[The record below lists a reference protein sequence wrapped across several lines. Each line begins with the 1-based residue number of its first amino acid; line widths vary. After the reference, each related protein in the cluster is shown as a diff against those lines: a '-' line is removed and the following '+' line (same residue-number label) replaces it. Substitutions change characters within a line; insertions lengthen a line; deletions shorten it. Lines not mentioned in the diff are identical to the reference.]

1 MSAVPPPPP
10 PSWIDPGV
18 RLIEAGAAL
27 GWPDIAAMAAT
38 MADALEATLQGK
50 SGMATVPGDRVATVV
65 AALVAAERADV
76 PLFLK
81 RHSTPVAEDATPA
94 APGFAVLLETSG
106 TTGAP
111 KRARHGFDR
120 LRGRLR
126 GAADPDARWL
136 LTFDPASFAGLQVI
150 LTALASGA
158 TLLSAP
164 GAGASELAGVA
175 VRHAVTHVSATPS
188 FWRAF
193 LMALGD
199 AVPPLAA
206 VTLGGEAVDQPL
218 LDRLAARFPDARLR
232 HIYASTEAGALFAV
246 TDGRAGFP
254 ASWLETGV
262 DGVGLRL
269 RDGVLEVRSPRAMLG
284 CADGNSADGDWLST
298 GDLVE
303 VRGDR
308 ALFAGRLD
316 GRVNVGGVKVSP
328 EAVEQ
333 RLLGVPGVQD
343 ALVRAAANPITGHI
357 LTATVQPAPGVE
369 EAALR
374 TAIREAVAPLPPA
387 ARPRVITLADH
398 IPLGSAGKK
407 KREGGA

>member
-1 MSAVPPPPP
+1 MTEPPPP
-10 PSWIDPGV
+10 WIDPSV
-18 RLIEAGAAL
+18 RLIEGDAHF
-27 GWPDIAAMAAT
+27 GWPDIAR
-38 MADALEATLQGK
+38 MADALEATFRNAAE
-50 SGMATVPGDRVATVV
+50 MATVRGDRASTVV
-65 AALVAAERADV
+65 AALVAAERAKV

-81 RHSTPVAEDATPA
+81 RHGSKPGAPVAEDATPA
-94 APGFAVLLETSG
+94 SPGFSVLLETSG

-126 GAADPDARWL
+126 GTADPHARWL

-158 TLLSAP
+158 TLVSTP
-164 GAGASELAGVA
+164 GASTAELAGAA
-175 VRHAVTHVSATPS
+175 VRHAVTHISATPS

-193 LMALGD
+193 LMALGTSGP
-199 AVPPLAA
+199 ALAA

-218 LDRLAARFPDARLR
+218 LDRLAARFPNATLR

-246 TDGRAGFP
+246 TDGRVGFP
-254 ASWLETGV
+254 ASWLDTGV

-269 RDGVLEVRSPRAMLG
+269 SDGVLEVRSPRAMLG
-284 CADGNSADGDWLST
+284 YAGGNSADSDWFST
-298 GDLVE
+298 GDVVE

-333 RLLGVPGVQD
+333 LLLGVPGVQD

-357 LTATVQPAPGVE
+357 LTATVVPAPGAL
-369 EAALR
+369 EADVRA
-374 TAIREAVAPLPPA
+374 AIREAVADLPPA
-387 ARPRVITLADH
+387 ARPRAITLADH

-407 KREGGA
+407 KREGAA

>member
-1 MSAVPPPPP
+1 MTAPPPP
-10 PSWIDPGV
+10 WIDPGV
-18 RLIEAGAAL
+18 RLIEGDAHL
-27 GWPDIAAMAAT
+27 GWTDIAAA
-38 MADALEATLQGK
+38 ADALEATFRGET
-50 SGMATVPGDRVATVV
+50 GIAAIWGDRPSSVV
-65 AALVAAERADV
+65 AALVAAERANV

-81 RHSTPVAEDATPA
+81 RHGSKPGARVAEDATSPS
-94 APGFAVLLETSG
+94 PGFAVLLETSG
-106 TTGAP
+106 TTGTP

-126 GAADPDARWL
+126 GTADPAVRWL
-136 LTFDPASFAGLQVI
+136 LTYEPATFAGLQVI

-158 TLLSAP
+158 TLVSAP
-164 GAGASELAGVA
+164 GAGTAELAGAA
-175 VRHAVTHVSATPS
+175 VRHAVTHISATPS

-199 AVPPLAA
+199 AAPPLTAA
-206 VTLGGEAVDQPL
+206 TLGGEAVDQPL
-218 LDRLAARFPDARLR
+218 LDRLAARFPGAALR

-269 RDGVLEVRSPRAMLG
+269 RDGVLEVRSPRAMTGYVGGALD
-284 CADGNSADGDWLST
+284 AGDWLST
-298 GDLVE
+298 GDVVE

-333 RLLGVPGVQD
+333 RLLGVSGIQD

-357 LTATVQPAPGVE
+357 LTATVVPAPGAL
-369 EAALR
+369 EADVRA
-374 TAIREAVAPLPPA
+374 AIREAVADLPPA
-387 ARPRVITLADH
+387 ARPRAITLADH

-407 KREGGA
+407 KREGAA